1 MTCAEFQS
9 VLIDLLDGRPAP
21 GTEAH
26 LESCPACRRDVEL
39 HRRTWELAGRLEAVE
54 PDSSFATSVHRRVRR
69 SRLVSILGSCAAA
82 AAIVVAI
89 FFARGSDAPPAVPE
103 AVRRLDPAD
112 RSLLEELARDR
123 TWELADNIELVRAFE
138 LLESPMTE
146 EDH

>member
-9 VLIDLLDGRPAP
+9 VLIDILDGRPAP
-21 GTEAH
+21 GAESH
-26 LESCPACRRDVEL
+26 LEACPACRREVEL
-39 HRRTWELAGRLEAVE
+39 HRRTWELAGRLESVE
-54 PDSSFATSVHRRVRR
+54 PDSSFALSVHRRVRR
-69 SRLVSILGSCAAA
+69 SRLISILGSCAAA

-89 FFARGSDAPPAVPE
+89 LFARGSDAPPAVPE
-103 AVRRLDPAD
+103 AVRKLDPAD

-138 LLESPMTE
+138 LLESPLTE